1 MSVGQVQVNHVNLV
15 QGGFDEIERQVLF
28 IGTAAI
34 TDNDGT
40 IIPVSNESDLDVLLG
55 AADSDLKTQVVAA
68 RDNAGQNWQ
77 ASIAPIVEGTDWRLA
92 LDMAMQQNAKVEM
105 VAVCTPVVDQAAVDA
120 AYAKTMEIL
129 GTYQRFLIIGLAVS
143 GIDATPVTGETW
155 AEYIARINPV
165 TSGAAANRVF
175 VVPQLHG
182 NNLGVLMGRLCN
194 RAASIADTPMR
205 VITGALVG
213 LGDEP
218 TDIDGVPLDM
228 AHLKA
233 LDQARFSVP
242 QWYPDYPGTYWAD
255 CNLLDI
261 PAGDFQVI
269 EHMRVLDYLARRVRV
284 LAIARVADRKL
295 NRTAASIEFN
305 KTYFQRPL
313 REASKSTKFKGVPF
327 PAMILPPLPDD
338 IAIVWT
344 NSTDVQVYISAQPYN
359 CPKKITVNL
368 MLDLTN

>member
-1 MSVGQVQVNHVNLV
+1 
-15 QGGFDEIERQVLF
+15 
-28 IGTAAI
+28 
-34 TDNDGT
+34 
-40 IIPVSNESDLDVLLG
+40 
-55 AADSDLKTQVVAA
+55 
-68 RDNAGQNWQ
+68 
-77 ASIAPIVEGTDWRLA
+77 
-92 LDMAMQQNAKVEM
+92 
-105 VAVCTPVVDQAAVDA
+105 
-120 AYAKTMEIL
+120 
-129 GTYQRFLIIGLAVS
+129 
-143 GIDATPVTGETW
+143 
-155 AEYIARINPV
+155 
-165 TSGAAANRVF
+165 
-175 VVPQLHG
+175 
-182 NNLGVLMGRLCN
+182 
-194 RAASIADTPMR
+194 
-205 VITGALVG
+205 
-213 LGDEP
+213 
-218 TDIDGVPLDM
+218 M

>member
-1 MSVGQVQVNHVNLV
+1 MSVGQVQVNHINQV

-28 IGTAAI
+28 IGTAGI
-34 TDNDGT
+34 VDNNDT
-40 IIPVSNESDLDVLLG
+40 ILFVSNESDLDVLLG

-77 ASIAPIVEGTDWRLA
+77 ASIAPIAEDGDWTLA
-92 LDMAMQQNAKVEM
+92 LDRAMQQNAKVEM
-105 VAVCTPVVDQAAVDA
+105 AAVCKPVTTQAEVDA

-143 GIDATPVTGETW
+143 GIDATQGTGETW
-155 AEYIARINPV
+155 AEYIARIEPV

-182 NNLGVLMGRLCN
+182 NNLGVLLGRLCN

-213 LGDEP
+213 LGSEP
-218 TDIDGVPLDM
+218 VDTDGVPLDM
-228 AHLKA
+228 GHLIA
-233 LDQARFSVP
+233 MDQARFSVP
-242 QWYPDYPGTYWAD
+242 QWYSDYPGTYWAD

-269 EHMRVLDYLARRVRV
+269 ENMRVMDYLARRVRV

-295 NRTAASIEFN
+295 NNTAPSIEFN

-313 REASKSTKFKGVPF
+313 REASKATKFKGVPF
-327 PAMILPPLPDD
+327 PAMILPPLPEDLE
-338 IAIVWT
+338 IVWPT
-344 NSTDVQVYISAQPYN
+344 NSHVQVYISAQPYN

-368 MLDLTN
+368 MLDLSN